1 MYVLHIDNQDY
12 SKYRLI
18 NDKETITLNIPVLI
32 RYLFHGDIV
41 NINQD
46 HSKIDFI
53 ERPIQLKSIV
63 GELEL
68 YSRYSFKSNKKGVPG
83 YIFRPLDYRYPKFL
97 VHSKLKR
104 TSAHNLL
111 VTIQF
116 HNWEKNA
123 IFPRGYLV
131 KNLGYINDKKAIQE
145 SLLSKYILDME
156 NIKHSFEGIPLQ
168 FENLLN
174 SNIDREKLTGD
185 IVSIDPDG
193 CGDVDDAFTYKYIK
207 DAIILDIHISDVYY
221 LLNQLGLINK
231 VRNVTSIY
239 LDSYVKPMLPDI
251 ISSNYGSLL
260 EKTTRFMLSL
270 KIKYCTKT
278 NKIVETCLRK
288 TIGEV
293 KKNYTYDNY
302 PKKYNKSFKIIE
314 DIYKQITGQ
323 TIKIDESHKFIEALM
338 IIYNT
343 YFSRIT
349 SDNEISLY
357 RVQDKYKTNIID
369 PNADS
374 SLGKFLS
381 LITSSSAK
389 YSLQQKGHATL
400 NISYYTH
407 ATSPLRRIADLMN
420 QEIFY
425 TNQCS
430 IIDNVSIDCIN
441 EYNKRLKKCYRDI
454 NKILLAHDV
463 YNTQSYY
470 SKCYIYRYDDSKK
483 KCYLYFPGENIS
495 LKTKLLSYKLSDKF
509 STELSDNS
517 IIMTDETKKEI
528 YKIPLNSLLDVNING
543 KPNIYDPDK
552 SLIIDFGVFKV
563 K

>member
-41 NINQD
+41 NINPE
-46 HSKIDFI
+46 HSKIDLI
-53 ERPIQLKSIV
+53 ERPNQLKSIV

-83 YIFRPLDYRYPKFL
+83 YIFRPLDYRYPKFI

-104 TSAHNLL
+104 NSSHNLL

-116 HNWEKNA
+116 NNWDKNA
-123 IFPRGYLV
+123 LFPRGYLV

-145 SLLSKYILDME
+145 SLLSKYILDMK
-156 NIKHSFEGIPLQ
+156 NIKYSFGDIPLQ
-168 FENLLN
+168 FNNLIH

-185 IVSIDPDG
+185 IISIDPEG
-193 CGDVDDAFTYKYIK
+193 CRDVDDAFTYKNIK
-207 DAIILDIHISDVYY
+207 DTVILDIHISDVYY
-221 LLNQLGLINK
+221 LLNKLGMIDK
-231 VRNVTSIY
+231 IHNVTSIY
-239 LDSYVKPMLPDI
+239 LDTYIKPMLPDV
-251 ISSNYGSLL
+251 ISNNYGSLL

-278 NKIVETCLRK
+278 NKIIETCLRK

-314 DIYKQITGQ
+314 EIYKQITGQ
-323 TIKIDESHKFIEALM
+323 IIKIDESHKFIEALM

-343 YFSRIT
+343 YFSKIT
-349 SDNEISLY
+349 SDKDISIY
-357 RVQDKYKTNIID
+357 RIQDKYKAD
-369 PNADS
+369 VDLNADS

-430 IIDNVSIDCIN
+430 IIDNVSIDFIN

-454 NKILLAHDV
+454 NKILLAYDV

-483 KCYLYFPGENIS
+483 KCYLYFPDENIS
-495 LKTKLLSYKLSDKF
+495 LKTTLLSYKLSDKF
-509 STELSDNS
+509 STELSENS
-517 IIMTDETKKEI
+517 IIMTDDTKKEI
-528 YKIPLNSLLDVNING
+528 SKISLNKLVNVSING

-552 SLIIDFGVFKV
+552 SLIIDFGVFQV